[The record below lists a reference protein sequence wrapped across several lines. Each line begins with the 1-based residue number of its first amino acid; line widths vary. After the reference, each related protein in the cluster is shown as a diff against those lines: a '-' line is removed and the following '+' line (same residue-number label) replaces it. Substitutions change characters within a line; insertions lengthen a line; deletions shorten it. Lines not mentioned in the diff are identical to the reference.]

1 MNRAEKG
8 WQTRYTNEIAILDE
22 KLEHL
27 REELHTLFLDFVGKT
42 AKYHDLTHERD
53 AMQKELQRFQ
63 RKHKGGTSSE

>member
-1 MNRAEKG
+1 MNRAQKG
-8 WQTRYTNEIAILDE
+8 WQTRYKNEIAILDE

-53 AMQKELQRFQ
+53 AMQKELERFES
-63 RKHKGGTSSE
+63 KHRGGS